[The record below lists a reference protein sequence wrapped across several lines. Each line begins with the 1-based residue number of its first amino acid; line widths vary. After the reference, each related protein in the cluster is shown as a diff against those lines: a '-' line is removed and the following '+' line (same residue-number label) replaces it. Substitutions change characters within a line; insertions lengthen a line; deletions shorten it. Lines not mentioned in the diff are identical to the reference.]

1 LAVSVIPSEARGAGK
16 PKGFDVKRIALLAVV
31 AGAAMLPST
40 ASASYGLSAGGIA
53 ACASSLELNA
63 GELAPVPQLSA
74 YPGPPGPFAGP
85 NSRIDYADGKNNGTD
100 LVLFCQSQLD

>member
-1 LAVSVIPSEARGAGK
+1 M
-16 PKGFDVKRIALLAVV
+16 KRIALLALV
-31 AGAAMLPST
+31 AGAAIAPST
-40 ASASYGLSAGGIA
+40 ASADHGLSAGGIA
-53 ACASSLELNA
+53 ACAASLEIGA

>member
-1 LAVSVIPSEARGAGK
+1 MKKL
-16 PKGFDVKRIALLAVV
+16 ALLAAVV
-31 AGAAMLPST
+31 AALIVTPTAAAQS
-40 ASASYGLSAGGIA
+40 GLGGLGAGGIA
-53 ACASSLELNA
+53 ACADANGVGA

-100 LVLFCQSQLD
+100 LILFCQTQID